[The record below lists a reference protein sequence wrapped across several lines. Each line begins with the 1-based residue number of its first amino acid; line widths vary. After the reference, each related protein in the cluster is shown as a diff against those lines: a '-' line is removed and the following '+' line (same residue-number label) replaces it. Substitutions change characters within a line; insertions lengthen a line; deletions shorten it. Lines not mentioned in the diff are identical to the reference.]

1 MIIQEI
7 DKRIIELGKVTK
19 NKKVLDLGC
28 GTNKYKKY
36 FMQKNK
42 FIGIDVKTSGREINQ
57 KTPDVFYD
65 GKKLPFNDGNFDL
78 IICTE
83 VLEHVE
89 NFELV
94 VSEIFR
100 SLKRNGSAVITM
112 PFITAEHE
120 IPYDFR
126 RFTSY
131 GIKKEFENMGFMVKK
146 FEKILFGHAAIRQL
160 LYGEMKRYEETG
172 KVNFFTKFFLR
183 SIFRFAFRILG
194 IFYKLDRVYFDNYI
208 EIEKKWFKDCNA

>member
-160 LYGEMKRYEETG
+160 LYGEMKRYEG
-172 KVNFFTKFFLR
+172 V
-183 SIFRFAFRILG
+183 
-194 IFYKLDRVYFDNYI
+194 
-208 EIEKKWFKDCNA
+208 

>member
-36 FMQKNK
+36 FIQKNK

-208 EIEKKWFKDCNA
+208 EIEKK

>member
-42 FIGIDVKTSGREINQ
+42 FIGIDVKTSGRETNQ

-146 FEKILFGHAAIRQL
+146 FEKILFGHAVIRQL

-208 EIEKKWFKDCNA
+208 EIEKK

>member
-36 FMQKNK
+36 FIQKNK

-131 GIKKEFENMGFMVKK
+131 GIKKEFENMGFVVKK

-208 EIEKKWFKDCNA
+208 EIEKK

>member
-1 MIIQEI
+1 MILQEI
-7 DKRIIELGKVTK
+7 DKRIIELGKITK
-19 NKKVLDLGC
+19 DKKILDLGC

-36 FMQKNK
+36 FIQKNE
-42 FIGIDVKTSGREINQ
+42 FIGVDVETSGRESAY
-57 KTPDVFYD
+57 KKPDLFYD
-65 GKKLPFNDGNFDL
+65 GKKLPFNDENFDL

-89 NFELV
+89 HFDLIV
-94 VSEIFR
+94 REIFR
-100 SLKRNGSAVITM
+100 SLKKNGSAVITM

-131 GIKKEFENMGFMVKK
+131 GIKREFEKFGFNVKK

-160 LYGEMKRYEETG
+160 LYGEMLRYERTN
-172 KVNFFTKFFLR
+172 KVNFLVKFFLR
-183 SIFRFAFRILG
+183 SVFRVLFRILG
-194 IFYKLDRVYFDNYI
+194 FYYKFDRVYFDNYI
-208 EIEKKWFKDCNA
+208 EIEKK

>member
-131 GIKKEFENMGFMVKK
+131 GIKKEFENMGFVVKK

-194 IFYKLDRVYFDNYI
+194 IFYKLDRVYFNNYI
-208 EIEKKWFKDCNA
+208 EIEKK

>member
-208 EIEKKWFKDCNA
+208 EIEKK

>member
-1 MIIQEI
+1 MILQEI
-7 DKRIIELGKVTK
+7 DKRIIELGNKTI
-19 NKKVLDLGC
+19 NKKILDLGC
-28 GTNKYKKY
+28 GMNKYKKY
-36 FMQKNK
+36 FIDKND
-42 FIGIDVKTSGREINQ
+42 FIGVDVEKSGRKGEQ
-57 KTPDVFYD
+57 KKPDLFYD
-65 GKKLPFNDGNFDL
+65 GKKLPFEDENFDL

-89 NFELV
+89 DFELV
-94 VSEIFR
+94 VKEIFR
-100 SLKRNGSAVITM
+100 SLKNNGIAIITM

-131 GIKKEFENMGFMVKK
+131 GIKKEFEKLGFTVKK

-172 KVNFFTKFFLR
+172 KVNFLVKFFLR
-183 SIFRFAFRILG
+183 SFFRLAFRILG
-194 IFYKLDRVYFDNYI
+194 FFYKLDRVYFDNYI
-208 EIEKKWFKDCNA
+208 EIEKNN

>member
-7 DKRIIELGKVTK
+7 DKRIIELEKVTK

-208 EIEKKWFKDCNA
+208 EIEKK

>member
-131 GIKKEFENMGFMVKK
+131 GIKKEFENMGFVVKK

-208 EIEKKWFKDCNA
+208 EIEKK

>member
-65 GKKLPFNDGNFDL
+65 GKKLPLNDGNFDL

-208 EIEKKWFKDCNA
+208 EIEKK